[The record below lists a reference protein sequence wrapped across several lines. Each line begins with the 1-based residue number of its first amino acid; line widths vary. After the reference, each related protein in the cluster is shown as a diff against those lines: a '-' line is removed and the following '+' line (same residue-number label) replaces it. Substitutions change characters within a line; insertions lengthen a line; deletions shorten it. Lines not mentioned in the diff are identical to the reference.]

1 MKCGIITYYWSK
13 NIGALIQ
20 SISLLSFLK
29 NNFKDHTFSFE
40 NYLPKEL
47 IVRENQNQTKTYN
60 FIKWIKAKRKNIYLN
75 NWKKNIAKLPLPKV
89 SHEKYEKDFYIY
101 GSDEI
106 WNYENPFFKYD
117 SFFFGKNNFFKK
129 IAYAVSIG
137 NLNFKENSLPE
148 EIKKNINSFNNI
160 SVRDEKTFEFV
171 KIITKK
177 KPFIACDPSLLITPE
192 LISGDYSSKYNFYKN
207 EKFILVYGVY
217 FSKNQII
224 RIKRYASSR
233 KLKIFSV
240 SYYNIWADKNLLS
253 VNPNDFIYLLK
264 NSESIFTSMF
274 HGIILSYKFNKN
286 FWYTLDPYREN
297 KINFFLK
304 KFNLKNRLVDFLSN
318 KEFNYNENKSKFE
331 DWVKESKNEI
341 LKNIN

>member
-177 KPFIACDPSLLITPE
+177 KTI
-192 LISGDYSSKYNFYKN
+192 YSMRP
-207 EKFILVYGVY
+207 
-217 FSKNQII
+217 II
-224 RIKRYASSR
+224 
-233 KLKIFSV
+233 
-240 SYYNIWADKNLLS
+240 
-253 VNPNDFIYLLK
+253 
-264 NSESIFTSMF
+264 
-274 HGIILSYKFNKN
+274 
-286 FWYTLDPYREN
+286 
-297 KINFFLK
+297 INY
-304 KFNLKNRLVDFLSN
+304 S
-318 KEFNYNENKSKFE
+318 
-331 DWVKESKNEI
+331 
-341 LKNIN
+341 